1 MMEKAAATPETK
13 TIHTH
18 AAVQIS
24 TQVVDSRSVVDAEP
38 KEADKKEEAE
48 KEAKTPETKTIHQHA
63 VAAEKSAGEADASLK
78 EAQKALEKTKGNV
91 KQIEESG
98 KKIEGVAADIDKLY
112 TPEKKEEKK
121 SSAFS

>member
-38 KEADKKEEAE
+38 KEAEKKEEAAE
-48 KEAKTPETKTIHQHA
+48 VAKPSDTKTIHQHA

-91 KQIEESG
+91 KEILESG
-98 KKIEGVAADIDKLY
+98 KKIEGAAADIDK
-112 TPEKKEEKK
+112 
-121 SSAFS
+121 